1 VCVFAGLL
9 ISVLPHLVWWPTVG
23 EPVWIDNHDDVF
35 YASLTVFPRDDHR
48 FSFSLSDPVDPAHRQ
63 SLYNP
68 LPAVPGIMIARSL
81 GWGPIQTILA
91 WRIWAGLSLA
101 LTWYL
106 LFCTSVEHPW
116 LAALFV
122 VFCLS
127 DIGHTSGLYPLVL
140 QAMALGKVALHAPGS
155 LFGNY
160 IHDQLRILNP
170 ALTLPYLL
178 ILVWAML
185 AARKRPTR
193 ARVAVAGLAFGLLFY
208 VYLFYWTSVGLA
220 LALAFALDRGHRR
233 VYFHAGWIGLLIGLP
248 AILGQYRLKQA
259 IVADWGSRNLYFVSI
274 PRTSEL
280 AFGKSATVL
289 VLVAGIW
296 VWSRRRELIFPW
308 LLALS
313 GWALQNHQLITG
325 LGMQNVHFKYISNNM
340 LLFLALVLLAGR
352 PIRNQLRSRRAAWVL
367 TLAGV
372 LYFSSGIVLRWL
384 EATRSVSASTEMM
397 PAYQRYKAMRDDRK
411 SIRLEPGS
419 LVAGDSQF
427 QEYAVVLD
435 GVRPLIYFAVI
446 YSPYVT
452 DADLDSRIALNA
464 YLMGVDRD
472 ALAVQQRKDL
482 EGVPH
487 GDIQR
492 DPRLLAEKVSR
503 RLTVYDAV
511 RKDPRPFFNRY
522 NVRYLALN
530 AGSRPGDTISTW
542 SLIQH
547 GPAWDL
553 WERDIS
559 HLEREPPATDVAPS
573 GQPR

>member
-1 VCVFAGLL
+1 VCAFAGLL
-9 ISVLPHLVWWPTVG
+9 ISVLPHLVWWLRVG
-23 EPVWIDNHDDVF
+23 DPVWVADHDDLF
-35 YASLTVFPRDDHR
+35 YISLTVFSPGDHR
-48 FSFSLSDPVDPAHRQ
+48 FALTDPVDPAARP
-63 SLYNP
+63 SILNP
-68 LPAVPGIMIARSL
+68 LPALPGVVIARSL
-81 GWGPIQTILA
+81 GWDAIRTNLA

-106 LFCTSVEHPW
+106 LFRTSVEHSW

-122 VFCLS
+122 VVCLS
-127 DIGHTSGLYPLVL
+127 DIGHTGGFYPLVGHVI
-140 QAMALGKVALHAPGS
+140 AIGRVALDAPGS
-155 LFGNY
+155 LY
-160 IHDQLRILNP
+160 TSHIYEQLRIMNP

-185 AARKRPTR
+185 AALRRPTR

-208 VYLFYWTSVGLA
+208 VYFYFWTAAALA
-220 LALAFALDRGHRR
+220 IALAFALDRGHRR

-248 AILGQYRLKQA
+248 AVLGQYHQKQA
-259 IVADWGSRNLYFVSI
+259 VAPDWGNRTDFMLSI

-280 AFGKSATVL
+280 AFGKAATV
-289 VLVAGIW
+289 VLFIEGIW

-308 LLALS
+308 LLAVS

-325 LGMQNVHFKYISNNM
+325 FQMQNVHFRLVLNNM
-340 LLFLALVLLAGR
+340 LLFLALVLIAGR
-352 PIRNQLRSRRAAWVL
+352 PIRDQLRSRRAAWVL

-384 EATRSVSASTEMM
+384 EATRSISASTEMM
-397 PAYQRYKAMRDDRK
+397 PGYQRYKALRNDRK
-411 SIRLEPGS
+411 PIQLEPGS

-427 QEYAVVLD
+427 QEYAVVLE
-435 GVRPLIYFAVI
+435 GVRPLIDGTVS
-446 YSPYVT
+446 YSPYVS
-452 DADLDSRIALNA
+452 DPDLDSRIALNA

-472 ALAVQQRKDL
+472 ALAIQQMKNL
-482 EGVPH
+482 KAGVN
-487 GDIQR
+487 GAWLR
-492 DPRLLAEKVSR
+492 DPRLLAEKLSR

-511 RKDPRPFFNRY
+511 RKDPRSFFNRY
-522 NVRYLALN
+522 NVRYLAL
-530 AGSRPGDTISTW
+530 APGSRPGDTISNW

-559 HLEREPPATDVAPS
+559 LAQHEPRATDSAPS
-573 GQPR
+573 G